1 MYYGQFKQSLS
12 GSDVLSSIR
21 SFGHLIEMHRDG
33 SVTIDRK
40 SSEFESLE
48 EARKYIKSKTF
59 SEKLE
64 VQISQEIYEEISENR
79 IANIIREH
87 HDIKVTDTL
96 IESYIALAS
105 SKIFTLDPVVH
116 QIRKLNKLDVVVE
129 NKLHYQLDD
138 GSIVAINEATL
149 QVLNNLL
156 HKQTDIVEYMRES
169 KENFFYVI
177 EKIKE
182 EH

>member
-1 MYYGQFKQSLS
+1 MYYGQFKQSLNS
-12 GSDVLSSIR
+12 SDVLSSIR

-64 VQISQEIYEEISENR
+64 VQISQEIYEEISEIR

-96 IESYIALAS
+96 IESYIDLAS

-116 QIRKLNKLDVVVE
+116 EIRKLNKLDVVVE
-129 NKLHYQLDD
+129 KLKKYHEITGNNAYKPSELLIKLAKN
-138 GSIVAINEATL
+138 GEKFSEAPLEEERKEKLNFAMSSVAG
-149 QVLNNLL
+149 
-156 HKQTDIVEYMRES
+156 
-169 KENFFYVI
+169 NF
-177 EKIKE
+177 
-182 EH
+182 